1 MVSCPPCTRDHPYIG
16 VDPYFR
22 GEGGGSAS
30 ATLPPPNR
38 AQIPTGGGWA
48 AERSRLEI
56 FMYWCNA
63 REYLLLYEAFMLIID
78 YLFSERIFFNAGDRS
93 YGFSPEWK
101 FLCAFKCCLCLK
113 DLSHLWQ
120 AKGFSPVWFLL
131 WIFRSP
137 CFMKKIHTVCKN
149 MAFHLYG
156 FFCGYKDCFCAW
168 KTWCIDN
175 NAKVDHNEQVGGS
188 WAQDLFRTFYHIF
201 CKGMSFDE
209 CGYSCV
215 FLELSFVWNVFH
227 NHCRESALCQCVLK
241 DVF

>member
-1 MVSCPPCTRDHPYIG
+1 MVENICCCMKPSCWLSITCFQS
-16 VDPYFR
+16 VSF
-22 GEGGGSAS
+22 
-30 ATLPPPNR
+30 LM
-38 AQIPTGGGWA
+38 Q
-48 AERSRLEI
+48 EI
-56 FMYWCNA
+56 DWS
-63 REYLLLYEAFMLIID
+63 II
-78 YLFSERIFFNAGDRS
+78 

-120 AKGFSPVWFLL
+120 TKGFPPVWFLS
-131 WIFRSP
+131 WIFRTP

-156 FFCGYKDCFCAW
+156 FFCGYKDRFCAW

>member
-1 MVSCPPCTRDHPYIG
+1 MVSCPPALGNTPTRG
-16 VDPYFR
+16 
-22 GEGGGSAS
+22 GSLLAGGGWRKRLRHSPTAS
-30 ATLPPPNR
+30 R

-78 YLFSERIFFNAGDRS
+78 YLFSERIFFNAGDRLIDHMA
-93 YGFSPEWK
+93 
-101 FLCAFKCCLCLK
+101 FLQNESFYVP
-113 DLSHLWQ
+113 SMHLWQ
-120 AKGFSPVWFLL
+120 AKGFSPVWFLS

-156 FFCGYKDCFCAW
+156 FFCGYKDRFCAW